1 MYRLQLKLIIIY
13 FIASLIIGLSVLY
26 DYHQFGAITRSDL
39 SYIFLTPGLITGLSL
54 HYIYSKSKN
63 GMHNFLFS
71 ISHFCFYLIP
81 FLIIFMISGMSPL
94 EITNYF
100 FISLFYFV
108 ISFQFFFV
116 YYVKKYLFIRVTMTI
131 IFIVIFIVIFLAPLF
146 HVLTYLQAVTISP
159 IIAFLYSLILVLIFN
174 SSKKYN

>member
-1 MYRLQLKLIIIY
+1 MYRLQLKLIIVY
-13 FIASLIIGLSVLY
+13 FIASLIIGLSFLY
-26 DYHQFGAITRSDL
+26 DYHQFGTITRSDL
-39 SYIFLTPGLITGLSL
+39 SYIFLTPGLITGISL
-54 HYIYSKSKN
+54 HYIYNKSKN

-131 IFIVIFIVIFLAPLF
+131 IFIVIFLAPLF
-146 HVLTYLQAVTISP
+146 HVLTYLQAVITSP
-159 IIAFLYSLILVLIFN
+159 IIASIYSLILVLIYN
-174 SSKKYN
+174 SSKKYD

>member
-1 MYRLQLKLIIIY
+1 MYRLQLKLIIVY
-13 FIASLIIGLSVLY
+13 FIASLIIGLSFLY
-26 DYHQFGAITRSDL
+26 DYHQFGTITRSDL
-39 SYIFLTPGLITGLSL
+39 SYIFLTPGLITGISL
-54 HYIYSKSKN
+54 HYIYNKSKN

-131 IFIVIFIVIFLAPLF
+131 IFIVIFLAPSF
-146 HVLTYLQAVTISP
+146 HVLTYLQAITISP
-159 IIAFLYSLILVLIFN
+159 IIASIYSLILVLIYN